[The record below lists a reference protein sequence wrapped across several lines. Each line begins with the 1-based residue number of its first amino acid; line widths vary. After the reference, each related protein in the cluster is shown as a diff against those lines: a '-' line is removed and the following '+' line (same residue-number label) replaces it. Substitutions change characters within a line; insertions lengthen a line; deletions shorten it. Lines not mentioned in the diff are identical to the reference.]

1 MLECAFVSENVC
13 VRIRVPKN
21 IIIVTANCTNFDEMI
36 IDIEALH
43 KNKTVLVYKS

>member
-1 MLECAFVSENVC
+1 MRFVNEYVC
-13 VRIRVPKN
+13 VRIRVQKN
-21 IIIVTANCTNFDEMI
+21 IIIVTASCTNFEEMI